1 MERALLFVSSS
12 LSESHHFR
20 SGLARGINVRKDI
33 DDREKVLEDHTID
46 HRDYCDHQRLVLT
59 PFVNP

>member
-1 MERALLFVSSS
+1 MKRASSFDLSS
-12 LSESHHFR
+12 LSEPRHFR
-20 SGLARGINVRKDI
+20 SGLAKEINVRKDI
-33 DDREKVLEDHTID
+33 EDREKVLEDRIID